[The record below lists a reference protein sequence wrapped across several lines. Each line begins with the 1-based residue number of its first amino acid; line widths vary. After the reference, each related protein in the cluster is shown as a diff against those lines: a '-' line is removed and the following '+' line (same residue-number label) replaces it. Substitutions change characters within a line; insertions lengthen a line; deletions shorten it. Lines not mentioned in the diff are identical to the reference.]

1 MQEELSFDVII
12 RNRNV
17 VVSSLNV
24 AEIFNKQHKNVLQTI
39 DNLKKDWRELSKELG
54 LLFSPVEK
62 KLDSR
67 MRPVDSCPENS
78 GELSSKVRAVPK
90 FKDCFFESKY
100 ITKDGRT
107 VRSYNMN
114 RTGFTLLANGFN
126 GKKALR
132 FKLAYI
138 ARFDEMEEELIKRT
152 TLYELEQRLRN
163 QLTNAIKFSYGNNP
177 PNRIYMKLTN
187 LLYIAVAGNKADK
200 IKRDRGFVKD
210 CSVFADIFS
219 SDERTAYIDKENE
232 LIRHLR
238 NGVLDYYDL
247 KDLLLTKE
255 AGKQND

>member
-24 AEIFNKQHKNVLQTI
+24 AEIFHKQHKNVLQNV
-39 DNLKKDWRELSKELG
+39 DNLKKDWKELSKELG
-54 LLFSPVEK
+54 LLFSPV
-62 KLDSR
+62 DSFL
-67 MRPVDSCPENS
+67 ENP
-78 GELSSKVRAVPK
+78 GELSSKVREVPK

-138 ARFDEMEEELIKRT
+138 ARFDEMEEELIKRN
-152 TLYELEQRLRN
+152 TLYDLERRLRN
-163 QLTNAIKFSYGNNP
+163 QLTDTIDEVYQGKASDHTYSKF
-177 PNRIYMKLTN
+177 TN
-187 LLYIAVAGNKADK
+187 LLYIAVSGHNASK
-200 IKRDRGFVKD
+200 IKRDQGFEKN

-219 SDERTAYIDKENE
+219 SDERTTYIDKENE

-238 NGVLDYYDL
+238 NGMLDYYEL
-247 KDLLLTKE
+247 KDVLLVKE
-255 AGKQND
+255 LEVAK